1 MNFYAVEPS
10 LLGKFCSVD
19 VFGNDSR
26 KFGSFESP
34 WGDIIDHLFTSK
46 DLSFGSDGRGG
57 DWENS
62 VRLKAGVRDATDV
75 PELEEDAATGG
86 MNGLDDFFP
95 SGDLFGGV
103 DAGGVGVTIAERR
116 YRGRLGNDQSGGGSL
131 VIVLSIQFVRDVTGR
146 GSAPGEGSHQDPMG
160 KVKGPE
166 LKGSEKWGHD
176 ERAKSRRL

>member
-1 MNFYAVEPS
+1 
-10 LLGKFCSVD
+10 VD

-34 WGDIIDHLFTSK
+34 WGDIIDHLFSSK

-86 MNGLDDFFP
+86 MNGLDDIFP

-103 DAGGVGVTIAERR
+103 DAWGVGVAVAE
-116 YRGRLGNDQSGGGSL
+116 
-131 VIVLSIQFVRDVTGR
+131 
-146 GSAPGEGSHQDPMG
+146 
-160 KVKGPE
+160 
-166 LKGSEKWGHD
+166 WGD
-176 ERAKSRRL
+176 